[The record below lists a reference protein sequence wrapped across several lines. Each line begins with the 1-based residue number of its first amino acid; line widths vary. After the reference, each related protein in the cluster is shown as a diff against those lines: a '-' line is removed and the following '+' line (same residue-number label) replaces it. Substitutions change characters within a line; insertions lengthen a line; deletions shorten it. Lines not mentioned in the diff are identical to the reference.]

1 VNNPVI
7 TVAQE
12 AFMVISK
19 HTRSLTMHVN
29 QDSSSLKNLICSFLE
44 NDQELYAAVIAPT
57 DNTHHLARRVVS
69 FLSAY
74 MRIHD
79 IPSMEHDIRRW
90 IDSYLLK
97 HENYP

>member
-1 VNNPVI
+1 MKNPVI

-29 QDSSSLKNLICSFLE
+29 KDGSSLKNMICSFLE

-57 DNTHHLARRVVS
+57 GNPQHLARRVVS

-74 MRIHD
+74 MRIND
-79 IPSMEHDIRRW
+79 TPSMEREILRC
-90 IDSYLLK
+90 IESCLQKY
-97 HENYP
+97 